1 MSHRGE
7 RAPPFPEPLETPDA
21 GFMAATGAYVAA
33 VLVAGSI
40 TVAAAV
46 GASAATVVGS
56 IPSAATVGLIAGG
69 IASSFITGLP
79 ERLGRRRRRLAVT
92 FVPSVVFLAVAL
104 GALSLS
110 SLPQP
115 VAVGAG
121 VGAIVTLIAALAVA
135 SMARTRYARAM
146 TPEEPTATVPLLNP
160 NRDLHWI
167 GMGVG
172 CLGVGGAVILA
183 TGDLFR
189 AGLVFGIWGV
199 IALHEGAVLRSG
211 FRRVDRADR
220 SDRFPGSGWFA
231 SAVDVQ
237 WLPKLRIHETGF
249 VVERQIQQRF
259 VPWTAVGGV
268 RLSPDELVIERRRGF
283 DVRCHRAVIEDANRV
298 QREIERV
305 RAGDET
311 AFFGSTTT
319 DARDPSP

>member
-7 RAPPFPEPLETPDA
+7 RAPPLPEPLETPDA
-21 GFMAATGAYVAA
+21 GFMAAAGAYVAA

-46 GASAATVVGS
+46 DASAATVVGS
-56 IPSAATVGLIAGG
+56 VPSAATVGLIAGG
-69 IASSFITGLP
+69 IVSSFVTGLP

-92 FVPSVVFLAVAL
+92 FVPSVVFVAVAL

-121 VGAIVTLIAALAVA
+121 IGAVVTLIAALAVA

-167 GMGVG
+167 GIGVG

-189 AGLVFGIWGV
+189 ALMFGIWGV
-199 IALHEGAVLRSG
+199 IAFHQGAVLRSG
-211 FRRVDRADR
+211 FRRVDRADQ
-220 SDRFPGSGWFA
+220 SDRLPVSDWFA
-231 SAVDVQ
+231 SAIDVR
-237 WLPKLRIHETGF
+237 LPKLRIHETGF
-249 VVERQIQQRF
+249 VVERPIQQRF
-259 VPWTAVGGV
+259 VPWTDVGGV
-268 RLSPDELVIERRRGF
+268 RLNPDELVIERRRGF
-283 DVRCHRAVIEDANRV
+283 DVRCHRAVIEDANQV

-319 DARDPSP
+319 DARDRSP

>member
-1 MSHRGE
+1 MSHRRE

-69 IASSFITGLP
+69 IVSSFVTGLP

-92 FVPSVVFLAVAL
+92 FVPSVVFVVVAL

-115 VAVGAG
+115 IAVGAG
-121 VGAIVTLIAALAVA
+121 VGAIVTLIAALAVT

-167 GMGVG
+167 GIGVG
-172 CLGVGGAVILA
+172 CLGVVGAVILA
-183 TGDLFR
+183 TGDLSR
-189 AGLVFGIWGV
+189 ASSVWAIGMWGL
-199 IALHEGAVLRSG
+199 IALYQGAMLRFG
-211 FRRVDRADR
+211 FRRVDRADQ
-220 SDRFPGSGWFA
+220 SDRLPGSGWFA
-231 SAVDVQ
+231 SAGDVQ
-237 WLPKLRIHETGF
+237 WLPKLRIHEAGF
-249 VVERQIQQRF
+249 VVERPMQQRF
-259 VPWTAVGGV
+259 VPWTDVDGV
-268 RLSPDELVIERRRGF
+268 RLNPDELVIERRRGF
-283 DVRCHRAVIEDANRV
+283 DVRCHRAVIEDADRV
-298 QREIERV
+298 QREIDRV
-305 RAGDET
+305 RTVDET
-311 AFFGSTTT
+311 ASTPLGSTTHG
-319 DARDPSP
+319 RP